1 MTTQYLYG
9 EYKTIQ
15 YRLTMAID
23 SLDNNPETI
32 IFDSFCDCEDYY
44 YNEISRRVAF
54 TVSHSP
60 FSLTDEDIQ
69 DLEESEQQLL
79 KIEKI
84 ELIK

>member
-1 MTTQYLYG
+1 MTT
-9 EYKTIQ
+9 Q

-32 IFDSFCDCEDYY
+32 IFDSFCDAEDYY
-44 YNEISRRVAF
+44 YNEINRRVEF

-60 FSLTDEDIQ
+60 FSLTNEDIQ